1 MRVIDLLQSVSSQLN
16 DQRPGAEYYRWT
28 VPMLMSY
35 MNTGIPAISQ
45 VRQDA
50 NTFPPQS
57 VTLAPGTVQAF
68 PPGLSSVSS
77 VNGPSGP
84 LTEYDQIPATIPSD
98 PGVAVVNTDCDG
110 NPIPYVPQGYSLT
123 TSPPGF
129 QIFPPVPE
137 GLTPAPTVTVSGN
150 PGPYTNTSL
159 TLFISGQYIPCLESW
174 MLYKA
179 NSVDM
184 ESATSAAAAIAH
196 YRVFKDLLYGS
207 LQAEVA
213 LKNNRIFRP

>member
-16 DQRPGAEYYRWT
+16 DQRPQAEFYRWSI
-28 VPMLMSY
+28 PMLLSY
-35 MNTGIPAISQ
+35 MNSGIAAISD

-50 NTFPPQS
+50 ITFPPQQ
-57 VTLAPGTVQAF
+57 VALVPGAVQAF
-68 PPGLSSVSS
+68 PPGLSSVTG

-84 LTEYDQIPATIPSD
+84 LTEYDQITASIPDD
-98 PGVAVVNTDCDG
+98 PCVAVVNIDCNGD
-110 NPIPYVPQGYSLT
+110 PIPYVPIGYSLT

-129 QIFPPVPE
+129 RIFPPVPA

-159 TLFISGQYIPCLESW
+159 TLFLSGQYIPCLEEW

-179 NSVDM
+179 NGVDM
-184 ESATSAAAAIAH
+184 ESATSQAAAANH
-196 YRVFKDLLYGS
+196 YRVFKDLLYGN
-207 LQAEVA
+207 LQAQVA
-213 LKNNRIFRP
+213 LKNNRALRP

>member
-84 LTEYDQIPATIPSD
+84 LTEYDQITATIPSD
-98 PGVAVVNTDCDG
+98 PCVAVVNTDCDG

-196 YRVFKDLLYGS
+196 YKVFKDLLYGG
-207 LQAEVA
+207 LQAEVL
-213 LKNNRIFRP
+213 LKNNRAFRP